1 MKRSLTAALLALALP
16 ALARETPAA
25 LQAALD
31 SFAAKQI
38 DDKEVAG
45 VIAEVGDKEGVLAT
59 ATAGFANIEAGE
71 KLTAGHMFWIASMSK
86 PVCGTAMMMA
96 IEQGLVS
103 VSDPVSKY
111 LPEFKELIGAD
122 GKPATIT
129 IGNCLAHTSGL
140 QDLSN
145 DENAATTT
153 LAELTALVAKKP
165 LKFKPG
171 TKWAYCQTGI
181 NTAARVIE
189 VVSGKSYPDYLREN
203 LFAPLGMK
211 DTTFNLTEAQVKRLA
226 VSYAAT
232 KEGFRAEPVKIFYGK
247 SPTST
252 DRFPSAAGGLFSTAH
267 DYGRFARMI
276 LNGGELDGK
285 RYLKPESIAEMTRSH
300 TGDLKAGFVPGSNY
314 GLGWIRVAEPV
325 GVTAPLSAGSFG
337 HGGAYGTQAWID
349 PVKGRYMVMLVQL
362 TNFNNGDASGTR
374 RQFQAA
380 AAK

>member
-16 ALARETPAA
+16 AIARETPAA

-45 VIAEVGDKEGVLAT
+45 VTTEVGDKEGVLAT
-59 ATAGFANIEAGE
+59 ATAGFANIANAE
-71 KLTAGHMFWIASMSK
+71 KLSPGHLFWIASMSK

-96 IEQGLVS
+96 VEKGLVS
-103 VSDPVSKY
+103 LSDPVSKY
-111 LPEFKELIGAD
+111 LPEFKQLIGAD

-129 IGNCLAHTSGL
+129 IENCLAHTSGL
-140 QDLSN
+140 QDISN
-145 DENAATTT
+145 EENAAITT
-153 LAELTALVAKKP
+153 LAELTALVVKKP
-165 LKFKPG
+165 LKFEPG
-171 TKWAYCQTGI
+171 TKWVYCQSGI

-189 VVSGKSYPDYLREN
+189 VVSGKSYPDYLQAN
-203 LFAPLGMK
+203 LFGPLGMK

-226 VSYAAT
+226 VSYATT
-232 KEGFRAEPVKIFYGK
+232 KEGFRAQPVKIFYGK
-247 SPTST
+247 PPTST
-252 DRFPSAAGGLFSTAH
+252 DRFPSAAGGLFSTAR

-285 RYLKPESIAEMTRSH
+285 RYLRAESIAEMTRSH

-349 PVKGRYMVMLVQL
+349 PVKDRYMVMLVQV

>member
-1 MKRSLTAALLALALP
+1 
-16 ALARETPAA
+16 
-25 LQAALD
+25 
-31 SFAAKQI
+31 
-38 DDKEVAG
+38 
-45 VIAEVGDKEGVLAT
+45 
-59 ATAGFANIEAGE
+59 
-71 KLTAGHMFWIASMSK
+71 MFWIASMSK
-86 PVCGTAMMMA
+86 PVCGTAIMMA
-96 IEQGLVS
+96 VEKGLVS
-103 VSDPVSKY
+103 ISDPVSKY
-111 LPEFKELIGAD
+111 LPEFKDLVGAD

-129 IGNCLAHTSGL
+129 IENCLSHTSGL
-140 QDLSN
+140 QDFNSE
-145 DENAATTT
+145 ENAATAT
-153 LAELTALVAKKP
+153 LAELTALVSQKP
-165 LKFKPG
+165 LKFAPG
-171 TKWAYCQTGI
+171 SKWAYCQTGI
-181 NTAARVIE
+181 STAARVIE

-203 LFAPLGMK
+203 LFEPLGME

-226 VSYAAT
+226 VSYATT
-232 KEGFRAEPVKIFYGK
+232 KNGFRAEPVKIFYGK

-314 GLGWIRVAEPV
+314 GLGWIRVAEPI
-325 GVTAPLSAGSFG
+325 GVTSPLSVGSFG

-349 PVKGRYMVMLVQL
+349 PVKGRFTVMMVQR

-374 RQFQAA
+374 RQLQEA